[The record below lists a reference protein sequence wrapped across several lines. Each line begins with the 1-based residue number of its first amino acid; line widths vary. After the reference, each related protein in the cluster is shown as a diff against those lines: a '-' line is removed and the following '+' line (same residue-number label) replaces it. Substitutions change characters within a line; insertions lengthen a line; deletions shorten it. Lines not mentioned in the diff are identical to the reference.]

1 VPPLRKS
8 YSGGLLKD
16 LTKALVE
23 RCLDAELKTH
33 LEDAKRCNAPKS
45 DRRNGHSH
53 KSLKG
58 EFGEVVLEV
67 PRDRNG
73 DFEPQLLKKR
83 QTRLEGFDEKV
94 LALYGRG
101 MSVQIFKPS
110 SHPSSVRLGKA
121 K

>member
-1 VPPLRKS
+1 MTIRQELIDELLQECPNPQELLRE
-8 YSGGLLKD
+8 GGLLKE

-23 RCLDAELKTH
+23 RCLDAELETH
-33 LEDAKRCNAPKS
+33 LEEAKCRDASKS

-53 KSLKG
+53 KTLKG

-83 QTRLEGFDEKV
+83 
-94 LALYGRG
+94 
-101 MSVQIFKPS
+101 
-110 SHPSSVRLGKA
+110 
-121 K
+121 